1 MELGNPEMI
10 NNPDR
15 ADVILAAWDALPEPK
30 DGIQVMLIDVMDLG
44 LNDKTPVHRLIRD
57 SFQSDD
63 DFDDLRHEIDHA
75 TGECSDD
82 DPDCIWADGDDD

>member
-1 MELGNPEMI
+1 MDLGKPEMI

-15 ADVILAAWDALPEPK
+15 ANVILAAWEAFPEPK
-30 DGIQVMLIDVMDLG
+30 EGIQIMLMDVMDLG
-44 LNDKTPVHRLIRD
+44 LNDLTTVHRLIRD

-75 TGECSDD
+75 TGECSDGA
-82 DPDCIWADGDDD
+82 PDCIWDYGDDD